1 MFRKLFAHEHHLS
14 AALDSPAWNRIQGR
28 RAQRLSTAETE
39 AGVMPR
45 APDRVLDNQS
55 IGERSVIV
63 GAMGTH
69 RKELTTGTSQHG
81 VLVADA
87 PEHDST
93 VRKGGDRNPSA
104 QVRPC
109 FGLGITHTD
118 LTLSLRPVGKVST
131 CRSKRVPSLTSYAG
145 CVLTVGDGTIER

>member
-1 MFRKLFAHEHHLS
+1 MFWKLFAHEHHLA
-14 AALDSPAWNRIQGR
+14 AALDSPAWNWIQGR
-28 RAQRLSTAETE
+28 RAQRLTAAQAE

-55 IGERSVIV
+55 IGERPVIV
-63 GAMGTH
+63 SAVGTH
-69 RKELTTGTSQHG
+69 GKELTTGTSQHG

-87 PEHDST
+87 PEQDSM
-93 VRKGGDRNPSA
+93 VRKGSNRNPFA

-118 LTLSLRPVGKVST
+118 LTLNLRLG
-131 CRSKRVPSLTSYAG
+131 A
-145 CVLTVGDGTIER
+145 E